1 MKIVSTTLNYY
12 YFSSDTTQPGRQSR
26 QNLESVLLRFEQTN
40 KQGTWILISF
50 AGNMHISEYN

>member
-12 YFSSDTTQPGRQSR
+12 YFSSDTTQPGR

-50 AGNMHISEYN
+50 AGNMDISEYN